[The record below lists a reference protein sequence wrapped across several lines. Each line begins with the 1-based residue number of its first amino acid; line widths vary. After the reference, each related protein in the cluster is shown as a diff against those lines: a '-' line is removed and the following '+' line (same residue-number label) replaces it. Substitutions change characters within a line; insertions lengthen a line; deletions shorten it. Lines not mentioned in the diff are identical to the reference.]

1 MLLYVDGLARK
12 GGRGYSESRGS
23 NPHSPKTA
31 PTSVGALCYVRGI
44 WVQHFN
50 QASMILSLV
59 DQSSLT
65 SGLPGTPLAPR
76 QWQREAV
83 GRRGGSAQSVTAS
96 GWHPYIVGALVAP
109 DALFVLVGLGAPELV
124 DDRLR
129 PCLHMT
135 TPVRPATMLSRSS
148 VVSMTPTV

>member
-1 MLLYVDGLARK
+1 
-12 GGRGYSESRGS
+12 
-23 NPHSPKTA
+23 
-31 PTSVGALCYVRGI
+31 
-44 WVQHFN
+44 
-50 QASMILSLV
+50 MILSLV

-65 SGLPGTPLAPR
+65 SGLPGTPLALR

-83 GRRGGSAQSVTAS
+83 GQRGGFALRAVTS
-96 GWHPYIVGALVAP
+96 GWHPYIVGALAAP
-109 DALFVLVGLGAPELV
+109 DALSVLVGLDAPELV

-135 TPVRPATMLSRSS
+135 TPARPATMLSRSS